1 MERERQNSRG
11 SSDDLIKGLF
21 PVCCGVGGRLK
32 HNGPDDD
39 LPSTTSSSPSVTQH
53 GSHHSCT
60 QQHLPSSFQPRTI
73 TCTYVHILRF
83 SGSLPSAL
91 LQWVKKN
98 KTPISNLFLSQ
109 TQLPQ
114 SYHQL
119 WSASYQISCSC
130 CHLLST
136 HMTHKVCFFFILS
149 AKLLDIRTGSSNVCK
164 ATVISSLLCS

>member
-21 PVCCGVGGRLK
+21 PVCRGIGGRLK

-39 LPSTTSSSPSVTQH
+39 LPSTTPSSPSVTQH

-60 QQHLPSSFQPRTI
+60 QQHLPSSIQPSMNNL
-73 TCTYVHILRF
+73 HLRSCLKIF
-83 SGSLPSAL
+83 RFTSISTFAL
-91 LQWVKKN
+91 SKKKN
-98 KTPISNLFLSQ
+98 ERPISNLFLSL

-136 HMTHKVCFFFILS
+136 HMTHKVCFFHL
-149 AKLLDIRTGSSNVCK
+149 
-164 ATVISSLLCS
+164 ISKVAWYQNWVKRCL